1 MAERCRNCGA
11 RIHWLRQADIFWT
24 QRIGARAN
32 PIDPEPNAEIGRLI
46 LNVDKGLYR
55 FATGNE
61 KQMHELYGKP
71 PLFISHF
78 ETCPEMRSRKNAE
91 RHPLFRDD

>member
-1 MAERCRNCGA
+1 
-11 RIHWLRQADIFWT
+11 
-24 QRIGARAN
+24 
-32 PIDPEPNAEIGRLI
+32 
-46 LNVDKGLYR
+46 
-55 FATGNE
+55 
-61 KQMHELYGKP
+61 MHELYGKP